1 MNYKKHTI
9 IFALFIG
16 GIVLSCKDES
26 LYPLPYTSRTYA
38 GYLRMYK
45 QTTSV
50 FDVNN
55 LAGSAFETIFEVVDE
70 KNGDNLESVEFY
82 ATFKRGAGITSEVLV
97 KTIPGT
103 DFTAVPE
110 PTYSEYKRATIR
122 VTQAETH
129 AALLLAP
136 PPPAPVPPA
145 TTSMWTSGSV
155 GIAYP
160 GSMVAADQVI
170 YRWIMVQKDGK
181 RFTILNPQGT
191 NPLEDTSSAPD
202 VTSAWYGAPSQ
213 KTITVRSLI
222 PSSWVGTYSLQ
233 QRANWSPAHTVALH
247 QSSYPA
253 YLNQVT
259 FPTQTVTLSIP
270 AGGLSTERE
279 FTVSYRGSN
288 VVMRINLEQTNPN
301 ISSAGA
307 ATLVGYG
314 FPVGTTNTSPLGTVF
329 VPLRNSTLNCT
340 SVRQFYWITPGSG
353 TFAAPSSAP
362 LLAPGLPQSNI
373 PNRGVYRTD
382 IAGTAPGNTFS
393 IGVDDDCDEYGRL
406 NGYCTWTRRIY
417 LTLTKL

>member
-1 MNYKKHTI
+1 MKYKKYTM
-9 IFALFIG
+9 IFALIIG

-45 QTTSV
+45 QTTNV

-70 KNGDNLESVEFY
+70 KNGDNVASVEFY
-82 ATFKRGAGITSEVLV
+82 ATFKRGTGITSEVLV

-103 DFTAVPE
+103 DFAAVPE

-122 VTQAETH
+122 VTQPETH
-129 AALLLAP
+129 TALLTALAT
-136 PPPAPVPPA
+136 PPAA
-145 TTSMWTSGSV
+145 WASGSP

-160 GSMVAADQVI
+160 GSMIAADQVI
-170 YRWIMVQKDGK
+170 YRWVMVQKDGK
-181 RFTILNPQGT
+181 RYTVLNPQGT
-191 NPLEDTSSAPD
+191 NPLDNNSSAPD
-202 VTSAWYGAPSQ
+202 VTGGAFYNAPSQ

-222 PSSWVGTYSLQ
+222 ASSWVGTYSLQ
-233 QRANWSPAHTVALH
+233 QRANWSPAHSVALH
-247 QSSYPA
+247 LSSYPA

-259 FPTQTVTLSIP
+259 FPNQTVTLSIP
-270 AGGLSTERE
+270 TGGLSTERE
-279 FTVSYRGSN
+279 FTVSYRGQN

-301 ISSAGA
+301 VSPAGIT
-307 ATLVGYG
+307 TLLGFG
-314 FPVGTTNTSPLGTVF
+314 FPAGTANTNLGTVF
-329 VPLRNSTLNCT
+329 APLRNSTVSCT
-340 SVRQFYWITPGSG
+340 SVRQFYWATPGSG
-353 TFAAPSSAP
+353 TFVAPSSPP
-362 LLAPGLPQSNI
+362 LLAAGLPQSPN

-406 NGYCTWTRRIY
+406 SGYCTWTRRVY